1 MALDVHFRGLAA
13 PLRLTGAE
21 ALVPLLGDIAA
32 GWPQTTGPA
41 DPAARPFFSI
51 TAAAKADR
59 YHCQSHV
66 EERPSQT
73 LDPVNAVCDAIAA
86 IAMALPAEDD
96 RIICLHAAGVVLAGR
111 IVVFPNVRRAGKS
124 TLSAGLAQAGHP
136 VFSDDVLPIRFPGG
150 TVALVQSMGI
160 APRLR
165 LPLPATLPQAFR
177 DWAAAVPGP
186 GNRQYKYLCLPEAPA
201 WGDSLPV
208 GAFVILDRQDGPMAA
223 RLEPVPPDA
232 AMDALLHQHFT
243 RDRHSGDILDVMAAT
258 LQALPVWRLSYGDLA
273 DAVACLEAGLADWP
287 VVPETSAPPVRFRL
301 ADFATP
307 PSRPGEGAA
316 LMQRA
321 GAVARVIGDG
331 LYLADPEGR
340 AIHRMDPLAA
350 AIWDLL
356 DAPATADEVAEL
368 LAEAFPGADRAQL
381 LQDVRGLMSS
391 LVAAGL
397 VG

>member
-13 PLRLTGAE
+13 PLRLNGAE
-21 ALVPLLGDIAA
+21 ALLPLLARTA
-32 GWPQTTGPA
+32 PGWPQHTSPA
-41 DPAARPFFSI
+41 DPATQPFFSVS
-51 TAAAKADR
+51 AEADSPR
-59 YHCQSHV
+59 YLCQSHV
-66 EERPSQT
+66 EDRPPQT
-73 LDPVNAVCDAIAA
+73 LDPVNAVCDVIAA
-86 IAMALPAEDD
+86 IAMALPLEDD

-124 TLSAGLAQAGHP
+124 TLSAALSRAGNP
-136 VFSDDVLPIRFPGG
+136 VFSDDVLSIRFPGG
-150 TVALVQSMGI
+150 KVALVQSMGI

-186 GNRQYKYLCLPEAPA
+186 ENRQYKYLCLPEAPV

-208 GAFVILDRQDGPMAA
+208 GAFVILDRRDDPLPA

-258 LQALPVWRLSYGDLA
+258 LPTLPVWRLTYADLD
-273 DAVACLEAGLADWP
+273 DAVACLQAGFVHWP
-287 VVPETSAPPVRFRL
+287 DATDVFPPPVRFRL
-301 ADFATP
+301 ADFATVRSWP
-307 PSRPGEGAA
+307 GAGAPLAQRP
-316 LMQRA
+316 
-321 GAVARVIGDG
+321 GAVARVIGDA

-350 AIWDLL
+350 VIWDLL
-356 DAPATADEVAEL
+356 EVSATADEVVDL
-368 LAEAFPGADRAQL
+368 LAEAFPQADRAQL
-381 LQDVRGLMSS
+381 EQDVRRLLSS
-391 LVAAGL
+391 MVTAGL